1 MNKIILKISNYREE
15 RTDNMDGEIIELI
28 NKYIDYPKDKVEELI
43 SSSSRV
49 EYASAGTGYLE
60 GYYCPSRIE
69 LFVSGCKRGRL
80 IKRPGK
86 NFNGYKYFF
95 SADNEICLIDTFS
108 SRELLIRE
116 GDHVYGIYYHK
127 FWESEIY
134 DLSYITEAIYES
146 NLIRSYTEYGVTLYD
161 LNKPLN
167 KKENMRIY
175 TDYQEYI
182 YSDEAVPSIEKII
195 LEYRDYN
202 IFDRVDKVISSEEIN
217 PVRDNDSENYTE
229 AKIDNQK
236 KLAGKLKRKINNI
249 SSLDQAVKAFFEAV
263 SEASPNDEE
272 MLLYEVGCYPV
283 DENSNACMF
292 CLTRQTPSED
302 GEFYQMYLVLQYEI
316 DDRIESLNECV
327 WHEKGDDDLYEYV
340 LQSEA
345 YQTLKE
351 RSYIKISVG
360 VDET

>member
-1 MNKIILKISNYREE
+1 M
-15 RTDNMDGEIIELI
+15 
-28 NKYIDYPKDKVEELI
+28 
-43 SSSSRV
+43 
-49 EYASAGTGYLE
+49 
-60 GYYCPSRIE
+60 
-69 LFVSGCKRGRL
+69 

-95 SADNEICLIDTFS
+95 SADNEICLIDTFC

-127 FWESEIY
+127 FWEREIY
-134 DLSYITEAIYES
+134 DLSYITEAIYEG
-146 NLIRSYTEYGVTLYD
+146 NQIRSYSQFGVTLYD
-161 LNKPLN
+161 LNKPLI

-182 YSDEAVPSIEKII
+182 YSDETVPSIEKII

-202 IFDRVDKVISSEEIN
+202 ICDRVDKVISSEEIN

-302 GEFYQMYLVLQYEI
+302 GELLFICQCSR
-316 DDRIESLNECV
+316 RISIPSFESPTKRAIKK
-327 WHEKGDDDLYEYV
+327 H
-340 LQSEA
+340 
-345 YQTLKE
+345 
-351 RSYIKISVG
+351 RSS
-360 VDET
+360 

>member
-1 MNKIILKISNYREE
+1 
-15 RTDNMDGEIIELI
+15 MDGKILELI
-28 NKYIDYPKDKVEELI
+28 SKYIDYPKEKAEELI

-86 NFNGYKYFF
+86 NFNGYKYYF
-95 SADNEICLIDTFS
+95 SADDEICLIDTFS

-116 GDHVYGIYYHK
+116 GDHVYGIYYDK
-127 FWESEIY
+127 FWESENY
-134 DLSYITEAIYES
+134 DLSHITDALYEGD
-146 NLIRSYTEYGVTLYD
+146 LIRSYTEYNVTVCD

-167 KKENMRIY
+167 KKENLRVY

-182 YSDEAVPSIEKII
+182 YSDGAVPSIEKII

-202 IFDRVDKVISSEEIN
+202 IFDRADKVISSEEIN
-217 PVRDNDSENYTE
+217 PVRGNAGGSENNT
-229 AKIDNQK
+229 AVKIDNQK
-236 KLAGKLKRKINNI
+236 KLAGKLKRKIDKI
-249 SSLDQAVKAFFEAV
+249 SSLDQAVKAFFDIV
-263 SEASPNDEE
+263 SEAAPNDEE

-283 DENSNACMF
+283 DGKSNACVF

-302 GEFYQMYLVLQYEI
+302 GEFYQMYLELQFEI
-316 DDRIESLNECV
+316 DDKIKSLNECV
-327 WHEKGDDDLYEYV
+327 WHEKGDGSLYEYV

-345 YQTLKE
+345 YQLLKD
-351 RSYIKISVG
+351 RSYIRISAG